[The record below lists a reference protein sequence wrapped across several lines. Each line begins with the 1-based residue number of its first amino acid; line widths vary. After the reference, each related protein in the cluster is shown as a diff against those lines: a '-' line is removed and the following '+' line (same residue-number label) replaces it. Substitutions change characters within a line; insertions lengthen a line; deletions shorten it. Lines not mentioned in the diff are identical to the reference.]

1 MALTPEDVINK
12 RFQPTKFREGYDQDE
27 VDDFLDEIVVEL
39 RRLNQEN
46 ADLKQQLETAGR
58 PVAPRDAAPSAGSEP
73 GPAAAEHPADERP
86 AGAEP
91 IEARSAGP
99 VAEPAAPAVAE
110 TTPATGAA
118 QSAAGVLAMAQKLH
132 DDYVAEGT
140 AERDRLVAEARV
152 QAEELVED
160 ARRTREE
167 TLTALRDE
175 EAELQRRVAGLR
187 GFEQDYRDSLRGFIQ
202 DQLHDLETTPALE
215 PVSAA
220 DADGVSAAAPAR
232 EA

>member
-46 ADLKQQLETAGR
+46 TDLKQQLETAGR
-58 PVAPRDAAPSAGSEP
+58 PVAPRESAPSTEP
-73 GPAAAEHPADERP
+73 GPAAAE
-86 AGAEP
+86 EP
-91 IEARSAGP
+91 SAGP
-99 VAEPAAPAVAE
+99 DAAGTAVSEPAAAEPSAEQPVLAEPSAGESPA
-110 TTPATGAA
+110 GAA

-132 DDYVAEGT
+132 DEFVAEGA
-140 AERDRLVAEARV
+140 AERDRLVAEARA

-160 ARRTREE
+160 AQRTREQ

-175 EAELQRRVAGLR
+175 EAALQHRVEGLR
-187 GFEQDYRDSLRGFIQ
+187 GFEQDYRDKLRGFIQ

-215 PVSAA
+215 PAPP
-220 DADGVSAAAPAR
+220 ADGDEAPAAAAR
-232 EA
+232 A